1 MNKLYK
7 FIFIIGFLAGVL
19 YLLLYE
25 LIMVIQLFLMNHCAY
40 P

>member
-19 YLLLYE
+19 YLLYE